1 MPVNIKGREYKTV
14 AERLNE
20 FHEKYE
26 HASIS
31 TEVMESGL
39 ENVVRIKATIK
50 IPTNQDWVS
59 TFTGHAEEDYADGFI
74 NSTSA
79 LENAETSAIGRALA
93 SAGYGGHEFASA
105 DELTNALKN
114 QEKRSKTPK
123 VSSGSSKPIP
133 KTNVDRIESMVGSNF
148 IDFGKHKGDLWSE
161 VPKGYLEFM
170 AKMEDE
176 SDRVVACREEL
187 LRRKGS
193 PTKPP
198 VKEEKKKSSLQEI
211 ADDVVKRNV
220 DKIEKAKV
228 KEDEIVGA
236 IEELDKKFAESI
248 DEQDYNAKTED
259 LPF

>member
-39 ENVVRIKATIK
+39 KNVVRIKATIK

-114 QEKRSKTPK
+114 QETRSKTPK

-133 KTNVDRIESMVGSNF
+133 KTNVGSTINF
-148 IDFGKHKGDLWSE
+148 GSHKGEKWSE
-161 VPKGYLEFM
+161 VDEGYLRFM
-170 AKMEDE
+170 SQKEDI
-176 SDRVVACREEL
+176 SDNVMACREEL

-193 PTKPP
+193 PTKSP
-198 VKEEKKKSSLQEI
+198 VKEEKKKSSLQEM

-236 IEELDKKFAESI
+236 IKELDKKFAESI
-248 DEQDYNAKTED
+248 DEEDYNAKTED